1 MTEIEHRLR
10 QELKTQAE
18 RINPAQLRPLAAP
31 RSRSQS
37 RARRWLAPLAAL
49 AAVVVVIG
57 GVALAVGRLS
67 SAPIQPSAPPPA
79 PSGLQPSRPAADPPA
94 FAVVLQSRTG
104 SQQWVRFLSP
114 LTGRILRQAASF
126 AGSLT
131 DNGMALSPD
140 SRFLYV
146 TLSGPGQIHI
156 DRISVAT
163 GHRSFV
169 ADGAQPA
176 VSPDGR
182 YLAYATGR
190 QFTGIAVRDLASGR
204 TTMIPLRSQIGTDAS
219 LLAGQ
224 ISWLGNGMQIVAMP
238 TADSTAVAARSP
250 AAPSHSSCGRQ
261 SSTGRLCLV
270 LVSLGE
276 GKPRARQAYLPGN
289 WGNQPVISGDVAGS
303 STFLLAGSHAGRA
316 VFGVATVSAAGV
328 TVHDLAALPPG
339 AFPVAFAPGGDRFLY
354 LVVSGHGHPQPALW
368 VATISGGRLAGQ
380 HLLFTDSNKAALS
393 WAAW

>member
-18 RINPAQLRPLAAP
+18 RINPAQLRPLTAP
-31 RSRSQS
+31 RSRGQS

-57 GVALAVGRLS
+57 GVALVVGRLS

-104 SQQWVRFLSP
+104 SQQWVKFLSP
-114 LTGRILRQAASF
+114 LTGRILRQAGSF

-176 VSPDGR
+176 VSPDGS

-190 QFTGIAVRDLASGR
+190 QFTEIAVRDLTSGR
-204 TTMIPLRSQIGTDAS
+204 TMVISLPSQIGADAS

-224 ISWLGNGMQIVAMP
+224 VSWLGNGMQIVAMP
-238 TADSTAVAARSP
+238 TADATAVAARSP
-250 AAPSHSSCGRQ
+250 VAPPRSSCGQQ
-261 SSTGRLCLV
+261 SLPDRLCLV
-270 LVSLGE
+270 RVSLSH
-276 GKPRARQAYLPGN
+276 GKLRANLAYVPGN
-289 WGNQPVISGDVAGS
+289 WGHQPLISGDVAGR
-303 STFLLAGSHAGRA
+303 STFLLAGSTDGRA
-316 VFGVATVSAAGV
+316 LFGVATVSAAGV
-328 TVHDLAALPPG
+328 TMRRVAALPQG
-339 AFPVAFAPGGDRFLY
+339 ALPMAFAPGGDRILY
-354 LVVSGHGHPQPALW
+354 VRVSGHGHPQPTLW
-368 VATISGGRLAGQ
+368 AATISSGRPSGQ
-380 HLLFTDSNKAALS
+380 HLLFTDGSKAAVG

>member
-1 MTEIEHRLR
+1 MTGIEHRLR

-18 RINPAQLRPLAAP
+18 RISAAQLRPLTAP
-31 RSRSQS
+31 RTRSQS

-57 GVALAVGRLS
+57 GVALTVGRLPS
-67 SAPIQPSAPPPA
+67 RPVPVSAPRLAPFG
-79 PSGLQPSRPAADPPA
+79 GLPSRPAADPPA
-94 FAVVLQSRTG
+94 FAGVLQSRTG
-104 SQQWVRFLSP
+104 SEQQVTLLSP
-114 LTGRILRQAASF
+114 LTGRIRHRVTIF
-126 AGSLT
+126 GGSLT

-140 SRFLYV
+140 SRFVYV

-156 DRISVAT
+156 DRISAAT

-204 TTMIPLRSQIGTDAS
+204 TTMIPLRSQLGADAS

-224 ISWLGNGMQIVAMP
+224 VSWLGNGTQIVVMPTPDP
-238 TADSTAVAARSP
+238 TADAARSP
-250 AAPSHSSCGRQ
+250 AAAARNSCGRQ
-261 SSTGRLCLV
+261 SSAGRLCLV
-270 LVSLGE
+270 LVSLGQ
-276 GKPRARQAYLPGN
+276 GRPRARQAYLPGN

-303 STFLLAGSHAGRA
+303 STFLVAGSSAGHPL
-316 VFGVATVSAAGV
+316 FGAATVSAAGI
-328 TVHDLAALPPG
+328 TVQQVAPLPHGAL
-339 AFPVAFAPGGDRFLY
+339 PVAFAPGGDRFLY
-354 LVVSGHGHPQPALW
+354 LIVSRPGHPQPALW
-368 VATISGGRLAGQ
+368 VATISGSRLSGV
-380 HLLFTDSNKAALS
+380 HRLFTDNAKVAVD